1 MSFIDHKIIP
11 IKILMM
17 FLVESNKLLVKIQ
30 VKMLKLLFT
39 VKPTWAAG
47 KTFFTLFELN
57 ITFLFQLLPSP

>member
-1 MSFIDHKIIP
+1 
-11 IKILMM
+11 MM